1 MLRCLQMI
9 QCVHYRLRANRY
21 SRALQAMGRL
31 TPDDLGF
38 LFRVSSMSPTSK
50 SSTDSHIALGC
61 LVYKYI
67 CDSICLIS
75 HPNAYALESMHL

>member
-1 MLRCLQMI
+1 MI

-38 LFRVSSMSPTSK
+38 LFRVSTLCRLPQSL
-50 SSTDSHIALGC
+50 ALT
-61 LVYKYI
+61 
-67 CDSICLIS
+67 LI
-75 HPNAYALESMHL
+75 